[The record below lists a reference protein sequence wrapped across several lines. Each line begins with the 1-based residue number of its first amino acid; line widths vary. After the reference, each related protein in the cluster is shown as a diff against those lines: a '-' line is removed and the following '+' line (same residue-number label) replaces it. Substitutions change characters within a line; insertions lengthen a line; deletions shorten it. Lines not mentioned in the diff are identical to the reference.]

1 MFNWLKSKFKSRA
14 QKDRERL
21 YYATLPRIGSAH
33 KSPADQLDELLAEAH
48 RTDRK
53 RVPAPKSRIRPAT
66 PWARLKEFRRRYAKW
81 PNPKECLAILFPSA
95 WLMEKLW
102 PKWDPEDRNARIAP
116 PAGYYDTDTG
126 RLYDHKHRYVR
137 TIRR

>member
-1 MFNWLKSKFKSRA
+1 
-14 QKDRERL
+14 
-21 YYATLPRIGSAH
+21 
-33 KSPADQLDELLAEAH
+33 
-48 RTDRK
+48 
-53 RVPAPKSRIRPAT
+53 
-66 PWARLKEFRRRYAKW
+66 
-81 PNPKECLAILFPSA
+81 
-95 WLMEKLW
+95 MEKLW

>member
-14 QKDRERL
+14 QRDRERG
-21 YYATLPRIGSAH
+21 YYDRLPRVGSAH
-33 KSPADQLDELLAEAH
+33 KPPADQLDEILAEAN
-48 RTDRK
+48 RTDRL
-53 RVPAPKSRIRPAT
+53 RVSIPACIYPTSALGRFR
-66 PWARLKEFRRRYAKW
+66 EFRKRHKQW
-81 PNPKECLAILFPSA
+81 PNLKQCLALLFNSA

-116 PAGYYDTDTG
+116 PAGYYDADSG

>member
-1 MFNWLKSKFKSRA
+1 MFSWLKSKFKSRA
-14 QKDRERL
+14 QRDRERG
-21 YYATLPRIGSAH
+21 YYAALPRVGSAH
-33 KSPADQLDELLAEAH
+33 KSPADQLDEILAEAN
-48 RTDRK
+48 RTDRR
-53 RVPAPKSRIRPAT
+53 RVSLVRRPNKT
-66 PWARLKEFRRRYAKW
+66 GVLARFKEFRAAFGW
-81 PNPKECLAILFPSA
+81 PNPKEILALLFPSA

-116 PAGYYDTDTG
+116 PAGYYDADSG